1 MITLAC
7 NFACPLGQ
15 FTQANKLTAWGQL
28 PAGMSLSDGRPDGA
42 YWNIMAGGPDG
53 NFCRMKYPASHIG
66 LTDQW
71 YAINL
76 GSPSDVVTIAY
87 KHRWVSPIDMP
98 NGGPGKQC
106 PTIQWGPN
114 LGSHPNSI
122 RSRLTWNSNFSGSN
136 PTKARNPVI
145 ETQGGAELVQPVF
158 TAARI
163 PLDVWENCS
172 ISLKGGAGG
181 SATWTLAGVP
191 LNAQYTLGTSVLN
204 DSVQAVFEHY
214 SGGGAIVN
222 TTDMYADISGIT
234 VQIGVAPPVPTLQF
248 NLVP

>member
-7 NFACPLGQ
+7 NFACPLGP

-53 NFCRMKYPASHIG
+53 NFCRMKYPGGAFG
-66 LTDQW
+66 LNDQW

-76 GSPSDVVTIAY
+76 GSVADLVTITY
-87 KHRWVSPIDMP
+87 RHRWVSPISMP

-114 LGSHPNSI
+114 QASHPNSI
-122 RSRLTWNSNFSGSN
+122 RSRFTWASNFSGSN

-145 ETQGGAELVQPVF
+145 ETQAGGELVQPPF

-163 PLDVWENCS
+163 PLDVWEDCS
-172 ISLKGGAGG
+172 ISLKGGPGG
-181 SATWTLAGVP
+181 SAAWTLGGTN
-191 LNAQYTLGTSVLN
+191 LGTQYTLGASVLS
-204 DSVQAVFEHY
+204 DSVQAIFEHY
-214 SGGGAIVN
+214 SGGGAAVN
-222 TTDMYADISGIT
+222 ATDMYADISGIT

-248 NLVP
+248 NPIP